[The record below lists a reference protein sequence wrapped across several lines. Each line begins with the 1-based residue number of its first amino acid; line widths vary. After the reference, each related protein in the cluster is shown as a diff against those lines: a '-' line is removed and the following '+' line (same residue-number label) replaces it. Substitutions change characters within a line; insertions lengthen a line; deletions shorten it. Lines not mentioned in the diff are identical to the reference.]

1 MDFAKTLSRYILDK
15 SLDRQLFSNLFKS
28 MIWIAQGA
36 LCEFIVSNLRDV
48 VALVWDV
55 STSNFDLHLEG
66 QRLLINLLTFDHP
79 NFVFNNSNYA
89 MSFSYQHVFLG
100 ELKQKNSLTEN
111 DLKISGLGGSLS
123 GSTVS
128 SIYSDII
135 TEVFNDQ
142 IKR

>member
-1 MDFAKTLSRYILDK
+1 MY
-15 SLDRQLFSNLFKS
+15 
-28 MIWIAQGA
+28 
-36 LCEFIVSNLRDV
+36 
-48 VALVWDV
+48 
-55 STSNFDLHLEG
+55 
-66 QRLLINLLTFDHP
+66 
-79 NFVFNNSNYA
+79 
-89 MSFSYQHVFLG
+89 FSYQDVFLG

>member
-1 MDFAKTLSRYILDK
+1 M
-15 SLDRQLFSNLFKS
+15 
-28 MIWIAQGA
+28 
-36 LCEFIVSNLRDV
+36 RDV

-55 STSNFDLHLEG
+55 NTSDFDLHLEG
-66 QRLLINLLTFDHP
+66 QRLLINLLTFDYP

-89 MSFSYQHVFLG
+89 MYFSYQHVFLG

-111 DLKISGLGGSLS
+111 DLKISGLGESLS

-128 SIYSDII
+128 SIYGNII